1 MTHTTRWL
9 GLTGLL
15 FALGT
20 LTTQADTLANAQTRY
35 KEEMA
40 ECARLTSDEELKTC
54 RLEARN
60 ALAEA
65 KRNRLDDDPAP
76 SIQSNASKRCDAHM
90 GEDRMACEARMRGEG
105 STQGSVQEGGILR
118 EIVRP
123 VPNQSNK
130 PAL

>member
-1 MTHTTRWL
+1 MTHTSRWL
-9 GLTGLL
+9 GLTSLL
-15 FALGT
+15 LALGSFT
-20 LTTQADTLANAQTRY
+20 AQADTLADAQARY

-65 KRNRLDDDPAP
+65 KRNRLDDAPA
-76 SIQSNASKRCDAHM
+76 SAIQSNASKRCDAHM
-90 GEDRMACEARMRGEG
+90 GEERVACEARMRGEG

-123 VPNQSNK
+123 VPS
-130 PAL
+130 P